1 MKLLF
6 DDEVFIRQ
14 RYGGVSRIFS
24 NVIESLSKQNN
35 IEVSFQCSYTENE
48 YLLQLFPSV
57 AHFLKPYQFPLKG
70 KIVRAIAGG
79 WSHYKINQHLR
90 LNSPDIFHPTFYADY
105 YLKHINT
112 QKTNLVFTVHDL
124 IHEKIP
130 QNTHYKLMAEVKK
143 RNIKIAK
150 RILVVSEYTKKDLL
164 EQYPFVKE
172 HSVDVLPLAQ
182 SLSLVKEEYVNLPEK
197 YLLYTGER
205 GGYKNFVGLLYAFA
219 QLHPSITDLQLVCAG
234 GGRFRPDETKL
245 IKSLGL
251 FNHVHQYSF
260 SDKQLKY
267 AYINAK
273 CFVFPSNYEGFGI
286 PVLEA
291 FACGVPVIIN
301 NKTSLP
307 EVAGNAAMSV
317 DANNIHELA
326 SAIKEVIL
334 NTSLSSSLVELGLN
348 REKLFTWDNHIKL
361 TVNAYNRALS

>member
-24 NVIESLSKQNN
+24 KVIESLLKQTN
-35 IEVSFQCSYTENE
+35 IQLSFQCAYTENE
-48 YLLQLFPSV
+48 YLLQLFPSI

-70 KIVRAIAGG
+70 KLIRAIAGG
-79 WSHYKINQHLR
+79 WSHHKTNQHLH

-105 YLKHINT
+105 YLKHLNT

-130 QNTHYKLMAEVKK
+130 QNTHYQRMAEVKK

-150 RILVVSEYTKKDLL
+150 RILVVSEHTKKDLL
-164 EQYPFVKE
+164 VQYPFINE
-172 HSVDVLPLAQ
+172 NNVDVVPLAQ
-182 SLSLVKEEYVNLPEK
+182 SLSFVKEELVNLPK
-197 YLLYTGER
+197 NYLLYTGER
-205 GGYKNFVGLLYAFA
+205 GGYKNFVSLLNAFA
-219 QLHPSITDLQLVCAG
+219 KVQTSFTDLHLVCTG
-234 GGRFRPDETKL
+234 GGGFYNDETKM
-245 IKSLGL
+245 IKALGL
-251 FNHVHQYSF
+251 SNHVHQYSL

-267 AYINAK
+267 AYKNAK

-307 EVAGNAAMSV
+307 EVAGNAALAV
-317 DANNIHELA
+317 DANNANELA
-326 SAIKEVIL
+326 SAIKEIIL
-334 NTSLSSSLVELGLN
+334 NTQLSSSLVELGLN